1 MFGRRG
7 EGTVRIT
14 QVKGQADEDMVKSSQ
29 VREVDLIGN
38 DKEDEAADFGRG
50 RVDPGVIDARRNL
63 SGVCSLWY
71 PIKLELHL
79 FFSAKSRSVVNNE
92 ESTGTAPD
100 PLVWSAGSLPSK
112 RRIVHAVRNNP
123 MLPAPGHKWD
133 SGWIGGSS

>member
-14 QVKGQADEDMVKSSQ
+14 KIKGHADEDMVKSSQ
-29 VREVDLIGN
+29 VREVDIVGN
-38 DKEDEAADFGRG
+38 DKADGTADFGRK

-63 SGVCSLWY
+63 SGVCRLWY

-92 ESTGTAPD
+92 QSTGTAPD
-100 PLVWSAGSLPSK
+100 LLVWSAGSLP
-112 RRIVHAVRNNP
+112 I
-123 MLPAPGHKWD
+123 
-133 SGWIGGSS
+133 